1 MNNIKKNFIYNLI
14 YQFLIL
20 FIPLVISPYI
30 SRVMGVEGVGIYSY
44 TYSVVSYFMLFVLLG
59 VNNYGNRI
67 IAKIRDD
74 KKELARTFWG
84 IYLFQ
89 LFMGLFMFFLYI
101 GYIYLFDVEYKII
114 ALIQSMFILS
124 ALGDINWVFFGLEEI
139 KITILRNI
147 LIKVGTLIF
156 IFLFVKDSSDI
167 EIYAVIMSGM
177 AIFSQLLL
185 WSFVKKKIGFIKINM
200 KEILKHIKPN
210 LILFI
215 PVIAISLYKIMDKI
229 MLGIMSNISEVGF
242 YENAEKIINI
252 PLTLITALGTVM
264 LPRISNLVVKR
275 EYKKINQYIHKSILL
290 VMFMSFAMCF
300 GLISIGYNFAPLYFG
315 YEFQKTG
322 LLIIL
327 LAPTLIFLSFANI
340 LRTLYLIPYEKDKIY
355 ILSVFL
361 GALVNLLVNF
371 IFIPKLGSIGACL
384 GTIMAEF
391 IVMFYQALLLKK
403 ELEINKYIKD
413 IFPFFV
419 KALIMFIL
427 IFPIN
432 FLKIENFLKI
442 IIQIVFG
449 IMIYCFFNKQYLLY
463 LFSLKK
469 NHK

>member
-361 GALVNLLVNF
+361 GALFLFL
-371 IFIPKLGSIGACL
+371 S
-384 GTIMAEF
+384 
-391 IVMFYQALLLKK
+391 
-403 ELEINKYIKD
+403 LE
-413 IFPFFV
+413 V
-419 KALIMFIL
+419 
-427 IFPIN
+427 
-432 FLKIENFLKI
+432 
-442 IIQIVFG
+442 
-449 IMIYCFFNKQYLLY
+449 
-463 LFSLKK
+463 
-469 NHK
+469 

>member
-101 GYIYLFDVEYKII
+101 GYIYLFDVEYKIM

-300 GLISIGYNFAPLYFG
+300 GLISIGYNFALLYFG

>member
-101 GYIYLFDVEYKII
+101 GYIYLFDVEYKIM